1 MKPAQYFAPELL
13 LRAQDIQLLI
23 LDVDGVLTDGNL
35 YYGPQGE
42 AFKVFNSLDGHGI
55 KLLAV
60 AQVSVAIITGRSSE
74 MVARRAAELGI
85 THLHQ
90 GVHDKLAVA
99 EALLKKLQLT
109 WPQVAMMGD
118 DWPDLALITRAGFAA
133 CPSNAHVELQSLCH
147 WASTKRGG
155 QGAVREICDLL
166 LTAKGVYSKEF
177 TASCAYNTSA

>member
-1 MKPAQYFAPELL
+1 MKPVQHFAPELL
-13 LRAQDIQLLI
+13 LRTQDIQLLI

-35 YYGPQGE
+35 YYGADGE
-42 AFKVFNSLDGHGI
+42 ALKVFNSLDGHGI
-55 KLLAV
+55 KLLAAV
-60 AQVSVAIITGRSSE
+60 KVTVAIITGRKSE

-85 THLHQ
+85 AELHQ
-90 GVHDKLAVA
+90 GVHDKLVVA
-99 EALLKKLQLT
+99 EALLKKLQLS

-133 CPSNAHVELQSLCH
+133 CPNNAHIELKSLCH
-147 WASTKRGG
+147 LSLAKQGG

-177 TASCAYNTSA
+177 TTACGYNTSA